1 MMQEARA
8 RFSRRV
14 RVFLS
19 VGLIALVL
27 PVSALAWFQN
37 YVQNQTIQ
45 PLGFKYS
52 SFNSNLN
59 TNYVEWNAPQA
70 IFGLTLC
77 NSGGSCYS
85 YVFQS
90 GGTALDNRTISY
102 GRAKCYWPYSN
113 QTVFVFRCT
122 TDNV

>member
-1 MMQEARA
+1 MRKAGVQI
-8 RFSRRV
+8 SRKIRLLLGV
-14 RVFLS
+14 AVIS
-19 VGLIALVL
+19 LVL

-52 SFNSNLN
+52 AFNSGLN
-59 TNYVEWNAPQA
+59 TNYVEWNSPLA
-70 IFGLTLC
+70 IYSLTLC
-77 NSGGSCYS
+77 NSGGSCYP
-85 YVFQS
+85 YVS
-90 GGTALDNRTISY
+90 GNGGSFLDNRTISY
-102 GRAKCYWPYSN
+102 GRAKCYWPYNN